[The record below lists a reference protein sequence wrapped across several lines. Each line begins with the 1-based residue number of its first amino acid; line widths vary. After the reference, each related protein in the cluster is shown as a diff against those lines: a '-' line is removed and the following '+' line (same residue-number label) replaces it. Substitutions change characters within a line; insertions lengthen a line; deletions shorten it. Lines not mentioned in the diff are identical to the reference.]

1 MNVCV
6 VILAAG
12 RGKRMMSSKPKVL
25 HLILGKPMI
34 QYTIDAVKE
43 LRPRKIIIV
52 VNSGAEEVKKQI
64 SNSHV
69 SFVFQK
75 ELLGTGNALLGAK
88 KELTDINDNT
98 IIVLNGDSP
107 LITSKTLKELLKN
120 HRHSKNDLS
129 FLSFIDESLSGYGRI
144 LRDERGR
151 VSSIVEDKHATL
163 SEKRKAKE
171 LNAGVY
177 AMQPELLNYIGSLRV
192 HRSSGEYYLTDLI
205 EMLSKNGKKIE
216 AYRCPTEDVRGVNTR
231 EDVSQVTEI
240 LNMRNI
246 SRLMKNG
253 VTFIDP
259 KRAIVHSSVSIGR
272 DTVVYPDTF
281 IEGRTSI
288 GKECII
294 YPGVRIYESKL
305 GNRVTIKD
313 NTLIELSNIKEGST
327 IGPFAHLRPHNN
339 IGRNVKIGNFVELKK
354 SIVGD
359 GTKAQHLS
367 YLGDAIIGEDV
378 NIGAGT
384 ITCNYDGIKKHTTVI
399 GSGVFLGSDSQLIAP
414 VEIGKGAYVAA
425 GTTVTKNVPSHA
437 LAIGRVKQEN
447 IKDWAI
453 KKQLKVQS

>member
-1 MNVCV
+1 MNVFV

-12 RGKRMMSSKPKVL
+12 RGKRMISSKPKVL
-25 HLILGKPMI
+25 HLILGRPMI

-64 SNSHV
+64 SDSHI

-88 KELTDINDNT
+88 KELTNVNNNT

-107 LITSKTLKELLKN
+107 LITSKTLKGLLKN

-129 FLSFIDESLSGYGRI
+129 FLSFVDESLSGYGRI

-177 AMQPELLNYIGSLRV
+177 AMQPEILNCLGNLKV

-216 AYRCPTEDVRGVNTR
+216 AYRCPTEEVQGVNRR
-231 EDVSQVTEI
+231 EDISQVTEI

-313 NTLIELSNIKEGST
+313 NTLIELSNI
-327 IGPFAHLRPHNN
+327 N
-339 IGRNVKIGNFVELKK
+339 
-354 SIVGD
+354 D

-399 GSGVFLGSDSQLIAP
+399 NSGVFLGSDSQLIAP

-437 LAIGRVKQEN
+437 LAMSRVKQEN

-453 KKQLKVQS
+453 KRQLKVKS